1 MRGLAVSI
9 LLALAGPAAAAE
21 FRSIAASG
29 TLMYDAPS
37 VRAKKLFVAS
47 RLYPVE
53 IVINIDT
60 WAKVRDHAGDLVWVE
75 KKALSDKRT
84 VIVTAAVAE
93 ADLAPILG
101 IGCPSVLF
109 PYARETVSDII
120 GRAGFPAVLLGH
132 VNFEALFQQQRAG
145 QSAAQPGGP
154 RIEIAH

>member
-1 MRGLAVSI
+1 MRALAVSI
-9 LLALAGPAAAAE
+9 LLALAAPAAAAE
-21 FRSIAASG
+21 FRSIAESG

-93 ADLAPILG
+93 ARQAASEQATLVFQAQKGVALDIAEPPAGGWIRVRHADGATGYVRISQVWG
-101 IGCPSVLF
+101 I
-109 PYARETVSDII
+109 
-120 GRAGFPAVLLGH
+120 
-132 VNFEALFQQQRAG
+132 
-145 QSAAQPGGP
+145 
-154 RIEIAH
+154 

>member
-1 MRGLAVSI
+1 MRVLAVSI
-9 LLALAGPAAAAE
+9 LLALAWPAVAAE
-21 FRSIAASG
+21 FRSIAESG

-84 VIVTAAVAE
+84 VIVTVAVAE
-93 ADLAPILG
+93 ARQTASDQAALVFQAQQGVALDIAEPPAGGWIRVRHLDGATGYVRISQVWG
-101 IGCPSVLF
+101 I
-109 PYARETVSDII
+109 
-120 GRAGFPAVLLGH
+120 
-132 VNFEALFQQQRAG
+132 
-145 QSAAQPGGP
+145 
-154 RIEIAH
+154 

>member
-1 MRGLAVSI
+1 MRSLVVLV

-21 FRSIAASG
+21 FRSIAESG

-47 RLYPVE
+47 RFYPVE

-84 VIVTAAVAE
+84 VIVIVAVAE
-93 ADLAPILG
+93 ARQTAGDQAALVFQAQQGVALDIAEPPAGGWIKVRHLDGATGYVRISQVWG
-101 IGCPSVLF
+101 I
-109 PYARETVSDII
+109 
-120 GRAGFPAVLLGH
+120 
-132 VNFEALFQQQRAG
+132 
-145 QSAAQPGGP
+145 
-154 RIEIAH
+154 